1 MAAITVTQGAAYRI
15 KSGLEKEG
23 FPGEGGL
30 RLGVKGGGC
39 SGLNYVM
46 RFEAGKKDSDVVIE
60 SHGAKVFVDMKSLL
74 YLKGMT
80 LDWAGDF
87 MQQGFTFIN
96 PNAHN
101 TCSCGMSFQV

>member
-1 MAAITVTQGAAYRI
+1 M
-15 KSGLEKEG
+15 
-23 FPGEGGL
+23 

-39 SGLNYVM
+39 AGLNYVM
-46 RFEAGKKDSDVVIE
+46 RFEAAKKPTDAVFE
-60 SHGAKVFVDMKSLL
+60 AHGARVFIDMKSLL
-74 YLKGMT
+74 FLKGMT

-96 PNAHN
+96 PNAQN

>member
-1 MAAITVTQGAAYRI
+1 MAAITVTEGAAYRI

-23 FPGEGGL
+23 LPEDGGM

-46 RFEAGKKDSDVVIE
+46 RFESGKRVGDVVVFA
-60 SHGAKVFVDMKSLL
+60 HGARVFVDMKSLL
-74 YLKGMT
+74 FLKGMT

-87 MQQGFTFIN
+87 MQQGFAFVN
-96 PNAHN
+96 PNAQN

>member
-1 MAAITVTQGAAYRI
+1 MAAITVTQGASYRI

-23 FPGEGGL
+23 FPDEGGL

-39 SGLNYVM
+39 AGLSYVM
-46 RFEAGKKDSDVVIE
+46 RFEPGKKAGDVVIS
-60 SHGAKVFVDMKSLL
+60 SHGAQVFVDMKSLL

-87 MQQGFTFIN
+87 MQKGFTFVN
-96 PNAHN
+96 PNAQN

>member
-1 MAAITVTQGAAYRI
+1 MAITVTQGAAFRI
-15 KSGLEKEG
+15 KEALDKEG
-23 FPGEGGL
+23 LTEGAGL

-39 SGLNYVM
+39 AGLNYVM
-46 RFEAGKKDSDVVIE
+46 RFESDKRIGDAVFE
-60 SHGAKVFVDMKSLL
+60 AHGARVFVDMKSLL
-74 YLKGMT
+74 FLKGMT

-96 PNAHN
+96 PNAQN